1 MEDELNQLHNE
12 KIKNE
17 LKAKEQFD
25 LRVKE
30 TKKKA
35 IEENIKKAKETG
47 NVLTQTLNEDGDL
60 IGVRENIDFEARE
73 VSELE
78 ETKKRNEDLKEK
90 LINNEN

>member
-30 TKKKA
+30 TKEESNRREYKEGKGDRKCINPN
-35 IEENIKKAKETG
+35 IE
-47 NVLTQTLNEDGDL
+47 
-60 IGVRENIDFEARE
+60 
-73 VSELE
+73 
-78 ETKKRNEDLKEK
+78 
-90 LINNEN
+90 